1 VKAVFDTNVLIAAF
15 LTEGLCA
22 KLLLR
27 ARRNEFSLVL
37 CPFILQEFQKF
48 LQIKIKSSRQE
59 IEMALSLLEEA
70 ASEINQPSIS
80 IERTCRDIDDDNILK
95 CALASES
102 DYVVTG
108 DEDLLTLRKFGKTK
122 IIKPRQ
128 FESLFVAD

>member
-48 LQIKIKSSRQE
+48 LQIKIKSSSQE

-70 ASEINQPSIS
+70 ASEINQPPIS
-80 IERTCRDIDDDNILK
+80 IERTCRDIDDNILK

-122 IIKPRQ
+122 IIKPRR